1 MTDNFATSGV
11 VATVPRHVVTQEGL
25 PITNFR
31 LAASNRKFNRATKTW
46 ENGETNWFT
55 VTAFRQLAM
64 NASGS
69 IAKGDRVIVTGR
81 LRVRDW
87 ENGDRGGTIVEIDA
101 STIGH
106 DLNWG
111 TATYVKT
118 VRAETS
124 TVSEHEETPMEASSS
139 FDPDEVAGSAVPE
152 DSVSD
157 GSEESALD
165 WAPTQL
171 AEASA

>member
-1 MTDNFATSGV
+1 MADNFSTSGV

-31 LAASNRKFNRATKTW
+31 LAASNRKFNRVTKAW
-46 ENGETNWFT
+46 ENGETNWYT

-64 NASGS
+64 NAAGS
-69 IAKGDRVIVTGR
+69 IAKGDRVIVSGR

-101 STIGH
+101 TTIGH

-111 TATYVKT
+111 TAAYVKT
-118 VRAETS
+118 VRAESS
-124 TVSEHEETPMEASSS
+124 TVSENEETSTEASSS
-139 FDPDEVAGSAVPE
+139 FDPDDVADIAVPE
-152 DSVSD
+152 DSASD
-157 GSEESALD
+157 GSEEPAPD
-165 WAPTQL
+165 WAPAQL